1 MRNRCSRSRRWRT
14 AVWHAP
20 LRALARSAHRAA
32 RTRGVIPGLLAG
44 LSLCIVTFAAPPA
57 AHDGVSV
64 LLEKADADRNVNY
77 EEFASILESVEKQ
90 RDSMAPAQREYLQ
103 YLQAWKSAY
112 DGDQQTALARL
123 TTLMDNSQDRTL
135 RLRAGATAVTM
146 LIFGKRYEE
155 AFSRLSG
162 VLELLPEVSD
172 TRAREQALL
181 NAAALY
187 NEVGQYDLSLSYAQ
201 RVIDTNWAGR
211 GFCEGWEQKIEA
223 LYESGRAKAVGPEL
237 QTGVEACA
245 KTGEAVY
252 ANAMRIFAAKAYI
265 RQSRYDDAIKLLQ
278 QHYMEVKAT
287 RNPLMIAT
295 CDSVLADAYRKKGLP
310 ALAQQ
315 FATNVTNSG
324 VNYSISEPLVTA
336 YGVLYEIA
344 KERGD
349 YKAAL
354 HFHEQFAAADKAYLT
369 DLSARHLAYQKVN
382 HENIANKLQ
391 VDALNKQNH
400 VLQLERELSGKAVET
415 SRLYIVLL
423 TMTVLFIGLWAYRTK
438 RLQLHFQN
446 LARLDGLT
454 GICNRPHFI
463 TQAEKALEASRR
475 GGEQLCIVLCDLD
488 HFKQIND
495 RYGHATGDF
504 VLKRTVSACNIH
516 LGKSDI
522 FGRFGGEEFAFLL
535 PACGVEDARQRAEQ
549 LRLAIAGITAY
560 QTGNAKATVSASFGI
575 AGTNA
580 SGHELGQLLA
590 HADSALYEAKR
601 MGRNR
606 VVVYSHTPS
615 TGEVPALAI
624 VSTTGEFVQVTGR
637 SLGGN

>member
-1 MRNRCSRSRRWRT
+1 MRNRCWMSNRND
-14 AVWHAP
+14 AWHAQ
-20 LRALARSAHRAA
+20 LRGLARSVYRAA
-32 RTRGVIPGLLAG
+32 QARGVIPGLVGG
-44 LSLCIVTFAAPPA
+44 LFLCVATFVVPAAP
-57 AHDGVSV
+57 GNGISV

-77 EEFASILESVEKQ
+77 EEFSSLLASVQKQ
-90 RDSMAPAQREYLQ
+90 RDGMPQAQREYLQ
-103 YLQAWKSAY
+103 YLEAWKSAY

-123 TTLMDNSQDRTL
+123 TTLMDNSGDRTL

-155 AFSRLSG
+155 AFSRLNN

-172 TRAREQALL
+172 PRAREQALL

-201 RVIDTNWAGR
+201 QVIDTNWAGR

-223 LYESGRAKAVGPEL
+223 LYESGRAKVVGPEL
-237 QTGVEACA
+237 QTGVDACVN
-245 KTGEAVY
+245 TGEAVY

-265 RQSRYDDAIKLLQ
+265 RQGKFDEAIKLLQ
-278 QHYMEVKAT
+278 QHYMEVTAT

-310 ALAQQ
+310 ALALQ
-315 FATNVTNSG
+315 FATRVTGSG

-336 YGVLYEIA
+336 YAVLYEVA
-344 KERGD
+344 KQRGD

-354 HFHEQFAAADKAYLT
+354 QFHEQFAAADKAYLT
-369 DLSARHLAYQKVN
+369 DLSARHLAFQKVN

-400 VLQLERELSGKAVET
+400 VLQLERELSSKAVET

-463 TQAEKALEASRR
+463 TLAERALEVSRR

-504 VLKRTVSACNIH
+504 VLKRTVSACNVH

-535 PACGVEDARQRAEQ
+535 PSCGIEDARHRAEQ

-560 QTGNAKATVSASFGI
+560 QNGGAKATVSASFGI
-575 AGTNA
+575 AGTIA

-590 HADSALYEAKR
+590 HADAALYEAKR
-601 MGRNR
+601 IGRNR
-606 VVVYSHTPS
+606 VVVYSHTQ
-615 TGEVPALAI
+615 TIGEVPALAI

-637 SLGGN
+637 FSGGS